1 VRAKQKA
8 TVDLPARLAVFEP
21 AEWQTV
27 LEWAAVRRKHLAP
40 IATTAPA
47 RWVELTAE
55 SHRVISA
62 VLLRGE
68 LS

>member
-1 VRAKQKA
+1 MKAKRKA
-8 TVDLPARLAVFEP
+8 TVDVPARLAVFEP
-21 AEWQTV
+21 AEWGSV
-27 LEWAAVRRKHLAP
+27 LEWAAARRRHLA
-40 IATTAPA
+40 AVAGSSPA

-55 SHRVISA
+55 SHRVVSA

>member
-1 VRAKQKA
+1 MKAKQKA

-21 AEWQTV
+21 AEWGAV
-27 LEWAAVRRKHLAP
+27 LEWAAARREHLA
-40 IATTAPA
+40 ALSRTSPA

>member
-1 VRAKQKA
+1 MF
-8 TVDLPARLAVFEP
+8 LARLAVFEP
-21 AEWQTV
+21 SEWGSV
-27 LEWAAVRRKHLAP
+27 LDWAAARRKHLDSFVG
-40 IATTAPA
+40 TSPA

>member
-1 VRAKQKA
+1 MIPKRKA
-8 TVDLPARLAVFEP
+8 VTDVPARLAVFEP
-21 AEWQTV
+21 ADWGTV
-27 LEWAAVRRKHLAP
+27 FEWARARRTHFEPLRR
-40 IATTAPA
+40 TASA
-47 RWVELTAE
+47 RWMELTAE